1 MNLSPIKLLA
11 ITGVV
16 LVAGLV
22 WNKKR
27 EIERADPRRQTGE
40 SGIVMLGAEWCGYC
54 QRLKAALDEAK
65 VSYTELDVEDGGA
78 GYDAFAAL
86 GGRGVPVTVIGQEVV
101 HGYDAE
107 RLDELLS
114 ARGYDVR
121 LQ

>member
-1 MNLSPIKLLA
+1 MKLSPLTLLA

-22 WNKKR
+22 WMKKR
-27 EIERADPRRQTGE
+27 EIERADPRRQTGD

-54 QRLKAALDEAK
+54 KRLTAALDAAK
-65 VSYTELDVEDGGA
+65 VPYTELDVEDGGA

-86 GGRGVPVTVIGQEVV
+86 GGRGVPVTVIGQDVV
-101 HGYDAE
+101 YGYNTE
-107 RLDELLS
+107 RLEQLLS
-114 ARGYDVR
+114 ARGHDVK